1 MIRSLDEVL
10 EKVSNLPKKTIAV
23 AQAADD
29 EILQVAQATIDRG
42 IANFIFV
49 GDKIKIEKMILEGKY
64 RLDGVEIIHADNDAA
79 CAAKAVELVKNNL
92 ADMPMKGL
100 LATSTFI
107 KAVLDKEKG
116 LRSNRLVTQM
126 TVTDKIDTEGLYFIT
141 DCAMNISP
149 DLNTKVEILNNAVFV
164 ARILGYDV
172 PKVALVTALE
182 TVNPAMPE
190 TLDAAIISKMNERGQ
205 IKNCIVDG
213 PFALDNAIS
222 VTSAEHKGLRSEV
235 AGKADILLVSD
246 IRMGNVLHK
255 AITYFAKKRI
265 GSIIMGTTSP
275 LVMTSRSDSIEDK
288 LISIALSSY
297 LVSQDMFSK

>member
-29 EILQVAQATIDRG
+29 EILQVAQAAIDRG

-49 GDKIKIEKMILEGKY
+49 GDKLKIEKMITEGNY
-64 RLDGVEIIHADNDAA
+64 RLDGVEIIHADSDAA
-79 CAAKAVELVKNNL
+79 CAAKTVELVRSSQ

-126 TVTDKIDTEGLYFIT
+126 TVTDKIDSEGLYFIT

-149 DLNTKVEILNNAVFV
+149 DLNTKVEILNNAVHI
-164 ARILGYDV
+164 ARILGYEI

-190 TLDAAIISKMNERGQ
+190 TLDAAVISKMNERGQ
-205 IKNCIVDG
+205 IRNCIVDG

-222 VTSAEHKGLRSEV
+222 VISANHKGITGEV

-255 AITYFAKKRI
+255 AITYFARKRV

-297 LVSQDMFSK
+297 LVSQNMF